1 MDTSICYKNIVR
13 FCCIHK
19 ITRLNH
25 VLQND
30 NIEWKK
36 KAKNYPFFFFFFFK
50 GSPLTVGRWTVGLVD
65 NLEKIWGWLDKILFD
80 YYGLWPI
87 GLLNP
92 TPTLSKK
99 DGERENKRNYQNKN
113 QKKKQEPKRKW
124 RKQNKI
130 LHKQWQI
137 KKEHIQNSKMGGVI
151 AINNIKKK
159 KKKIPRYLKT
169 LTDGWATS
177 YGLFC

>member
-99 DGERENKRNYQNKN
+99 DGRERTREIIKTKTKRRNKN
-113 QKKKQEPKRKW
+113 QNANEENKTRYYISNDKLKR
-124 RKQNKI
+124 
-130 LHKQWQI
+130 
-137 KKEHIQNSKMGGVI
+137 
-151 AINNIKKK
+151 NIF
-159 KKKIPRYLKT
+159 KT
-169 LTDGWATS
+169 QRWV
-177 YGLFC
+177 GL